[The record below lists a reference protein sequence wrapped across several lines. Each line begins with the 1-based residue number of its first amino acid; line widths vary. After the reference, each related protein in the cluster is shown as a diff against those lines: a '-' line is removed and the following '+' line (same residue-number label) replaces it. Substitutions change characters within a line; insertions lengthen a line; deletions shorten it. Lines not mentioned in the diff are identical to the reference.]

1 MKGKQQT
8 LAAGDLSLFCSQAAM
23 LLKSGIPL
31 DDGLEAIRDTLP
43 DSGKEII
50 GRLVAGYHESYSL
63 EQAMEASGV
72 FPPYLVQMVG
82 IGERSG
88 KLEEVFASLG
98 SYYER
103 DARMKGQ
110 IRRAVFYPMISIC
123 AMAVVVAV
131 LVWKVLPIFREV
143 LSSLGAVSGTAGAL
157 MELGPVLGIAVL
169 VLLGILIL
177 AAAAGALLFRLGK
190 GGWIRALFVKI
201 PPVRRTLEKV
211 SASRFAS
218 VLSMLLS
225 SGYQMEEALSFLPAI
240 LPDRNSAEKV
250 RRIGER
256 IGQGETVPDAVE
268 AEGIF
273 PGLYG
278 RMVAIGQRA
287 GSLDSV
293 MEKLA
298 SLYEEEADNAI
309 QSLIGLL
316 EPLLVGILSL
326 AVGAILF
333 SVMLPL
339 LGVMSSIG

>member
-1 MKGKQQT
+1 
-8 LAAGDLSLFCSQAAM
+8 M

-31 DDGLEAIRDTLP
+31 DDGLAAIGETLP
-43 DSGKEII
+43 EA
-50 GRLVAGYHESYSL
+50 GRAVVDKLSADYLESYSL
-63 EQAMEASGV
+63 EKAMEASGV
-72 FPPYLVQMVG
+72 FPAYLMRMVG
-82 IGERSG
+82 IGERAG
-88 KLEEVFASLG
+88 KLEDVFASLAA
-98 SYYER
+98 YYER

-110 IRRAVFYPMISIC
+110 IRRSVLYPMVSIC
-123 AMAVVVAV
+123 AMAIVVAV
-131 LVWKVLPIFREV
+131 LVWKVLPIFRDV
-143 LSSLGAVSGTAGAL
+143 LSSLGAVSGAAGML
-157 MELGPVLGIAVL
+157 MDLGPALGIGVL

-177 AAAAGALLFRLGK
+177 AAAAGALLLKCGK
-190 GGWIRALFVKI
+190 GDFIRAAFVKI

-225 SGYQMEEALSFLPAI
+225 SGYQMEEALEFLPAI
-240 LPDRNSAEKV
+240 LDRNSAEKV

-256 IGQGETVPDAVE
+256 VGQGETMPDAVE

-278 RMVAIGQRA
+278 RMVAIGQRTGA
-287 GSLDSV
+287 LDSV
-293 MEKLA
+293 MGKLA
-298 SLYEEEADNAI
+298 AIYEEEADAAI
-309 QSLIGLL
+309 QSLTGAI
-316 EPLLVGILSL
+316 EPLLVGVLSL

>member
-1 MKGKQQT
+1 M
-8 LAAGDLSLFCSQAAM
+8 AAGDLALFCSQAAV

-31 DDGLEAIRDTLP
+31 DDGLAAIGETLP
-43 DSGKEII
+43 EA
-50 GRLVAGYHESYSL
+50 GRAVVDKLSADYQESYSL
-63 EQAMEASGV
+63 EKAMESSGV
-72 FPPYLVQMVG
+72 FPAYLMRMVG
-82 IGERSG
+82 IGERAG
-88 KLEEVFASLG
+88 KLEDVFVSLAA
-98 SYYER
+98 YYER

-110 IRRAVFYPMISIC
+110 IRRSVLYPMVSIC
-123 AMAVVVAV
+123 AMAIVVAV
-131 LVWKVLPIFREV
+131 LVWKVLPIFRDV
-143 LSSLGAVSGTAGAL
+143 LSSLGAVSGAAGML
-157 MELGPVLGIAVL
+157 MDLGPALGIGVL

-177 AAAAGALLFRLGK
+177 AAAAGALLFKCGK
-190 GGWIRALFVKI
+190 GDFIRAAFVKI

-225 SGYQMEEALSFLPAI
+225 SGYQMEEALEFLPAI

-256 IGQGETVPDAVE
+256 VGQGETMPDAVE

-278 RMVAIGQRA
+278 RMVAIGQRTGA
-287 GSLDSV
+287 LDSV
-293 MEKLA
+293 MGKLA
-298 SLYEEEADNAI
+298 AIYEEEADAAI
-309 QSLIGLL
+309 QSLTGAI
-316 EPLLVGILSL
+316 EPLLVGVLSL